1 MKRFYLLVCL
11 FCLLP
16 VSMAFSSTITVKVI
30 DAEGQPL
37 EGVVIENALSS
48 PAGTAAKSLA
58 VVDQI
63 DKAFVPEMI
72 VIQRGQLVDFPN
84 SDNIRHHVYSFSTP
98 KIFELKLYAD
108 RPENPVRFDQPG
120 VVVLGCNI
128 HDAMVGYIYIASDDN
143 VVQTD
148 KEGFATLSLNN
159 EAKALTLWHPY
170 QSQGPDHR
178 VTLALEH
185 LEMSAASGVATVTLE
200 IEAPAP
206 RDTFEDT
213 FNAHLH

>member
-1 MKRFYLLVCL
+1 MKQ
-11 FCLLP
+11 FCLLVGLLCCLP
-16 VSMAFSSTITVKVI
+16 FSLAFSQTITLKVI
-30 DAEGQPL
+30 DADGQPL
-37 EGVVIENALSS
+37 EGVVIENGEPS
-48 PAGTAAKSLA
+48 PAETAETALA
-58 VVDQI
+58 IVDQI

-72 VIQRGQLVDFPN
+72 VIQQGQLVDFPN

-128 HDAMVGYIYIASDDN
+128 HDAMVGYIYIASDDHVN
-143 VVQTD
+143 QTD

-159 EAKALTLWHPY
+159 ESDAITLWHPY
-170 QSQGPDHR
+170 QAQGPDHR
-178 VTLALEH
+178 KTVALDRLETATPAGVVTL
-185 LEMSAASGVATVTLE
+185 TID